1 MPETSPRAPAAACAE
16 LLLVLLVL
24 VVAAMLPDVALARRL
39 PGDQVAAHLVSV
51 AMREWRDWGETSVD
65 ARDGTA
71 RLVHE
76 GASERDTEPF
86 DAHARVHRY
95 WALGTGR
102 AGESGA
108 APRPN
113 APWSAA
119 FVSFL
124 MQQIGV
130 VAPSF
135 VGNAAHA
142 RYLRALLAR
151 ERDAGDEAQ
160 FALLL
165 AGEVPP
171 RPGDLLCGPR
181 NISRLRDRITLLRME
196 EIDDLE
202 HLTSAHCDVVVGI
215 DRRRGVAR
223 VVGGNVFDSVAMTR
237 LPLTADGRLIRTLAR
252 PWFLV
257 VRPR

>member
-1 MPETSPRAPAAACAE
+1 LPETFRRASAAARTG
-16 LLLVLLVL
+16 LLLALLI
-24 VVAAMLPDVALARRL
+24 VATLPEVALARRL

-51 AMREWRDWGETSVD
+51 AMREWHDWGETSVD
-65 ARDGTA
+65 ATDGTA

-76 GASERDTEPF
+76 GASELDTEPF
-86 DAHARVHRY
+86 DARARVHRY

-102 AGESGA
+102 AGEAGA

-124 MQQIGV
+124 MQQVGV

-142 RYLRALLAR
+142 RYLRALLER
-151 ERDAGDEAQ
+151 ERGAGDEAQ
-160 FALLL
+160 FELLL
-165 AGEVPP
+165 VDQVPA

-181 NISRLRDRITLLRME
+181 NISRLRDRITLLRMD

-202 HLTSAHCDVVVGI
+202 HLTSAHCDVVVAI
-215 DRRRGVAR
+215 DRRRRVAR
-223 VVGGNVFDSVAMTR
+223 VVGGNVFDSVTMTR